1 MIIELKGP
9 KNLFNIVKVQDSGVQ
24 DTKKEK
30 VTRNAEE
37 TKEKVRDN
45 GHSR

>member
-9 KNLFNIVKVQDSGVQ
+9 KNLFNIVKVRDGRVR
-24 DTKKEK
+24 DTEKEK

-37 TKEKVRDN
+37 TKEKV
-45 GHSR
+45 